1 MTEQKLSPERLNG
14 AGSNRAGEPLEYR
27 LLTASLLEPVY
38 QLEQQAHAFPWSR
51 QLFDDCLSV
60 RQPCVVV
67 LHQQQVV
74 GYGVVSVVAGSAE
87 LLNLA
92 VAPQHHRQGVARALL
107 QHLLEVLSPCADT
120 LYLEVRQSNAP
131 ALALYELTGF
141 VEVGTRPRYYP
152 TAQGREDAIILAYSF
167 HDQRALAD

>member
-1 MTEQKLSPERLNG
+1 MSEQKLLPERLNG
-14 AGSNRAGEPLEYR
+14 AGHNSAGEPLEYR
-27 LLTASLLEPVY
+27 LLTPSLLDPVY
-38 QLEQQAHAFPWSR
+38 QLERQAHAFPWSR
-51 QLFDDCLSV
+51 KLFDDCLSA

-67 LHQQQVV
+67 LHQQRVV

-92 VAPQHHRQGVARALL
+92 VAPRYHRRGVARALL
-107 QHLLEVLSPCADT
+107 QHLIEVMRPCADT
-120 LYLEVRQSNAP
+120 LYLEVRQSNVA

-152 TAQGREDAIILAYSF
+152 TARGREDAIILAYSF
-167 HDQRALAD
+167 YD